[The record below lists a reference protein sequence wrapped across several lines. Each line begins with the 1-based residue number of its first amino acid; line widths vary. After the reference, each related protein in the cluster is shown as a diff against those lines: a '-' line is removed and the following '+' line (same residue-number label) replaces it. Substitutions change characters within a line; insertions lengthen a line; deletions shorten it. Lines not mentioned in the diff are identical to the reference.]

1 MATGTLGQAALT
13 AATNTTVYTVPAA
26 TTATFSLS
34 VTNPNASVAVIRVAI
49 AASGTPSQAEYIEYD
64 VALGAGD
71 VLERTGLVA
80 SSNKN
85 IVAYST
91 QDNVIVNVY
100 GYEA

>member
-1 MATGTLGQAALT
+1 MATGTLGQAALA
-13 AATNTTVYTVPAA
+13 AATNTTVYTVPSA

-49 AASGTPSQAEYIEYD
+49 AASGTPAQSEYIEYD

-80 SSNKN
+80 SGDKN
-85 IVAYST
+85 IVAYSS
-91 QDNVIVNVY
+91 QANVTVNVY